1 MIHPDRLRLLFLSLL
16 LWACA
21 PDRQT
26 VTVESVFRP
35 ILGSERVGKC
45 THTVTA
51 PAEMGVVGAVLIA
64 SDGSYEADFKGR
76 PEVGSTTILT
86 ANSDAPEGECP
97 VVKAL
102 DVHLKVLSI
111 LNDLSMECS
120 VTSEGTLGW
129 LREKEYQCR

>member
-1 MIHPDRLRLLFLSLL
+1 MINPNRLRLLFLSLL

-35 ILGSERVGKC
+35 ELGSESGGKC

-51 PAEMGVVGAVLIA
+51 PAEMGVVGVDLIT
-64 SDGSYEADFKGR
+64 SDGRSEADFKGR

-86 ANSDAPEGECP
+86 ADSDAPEGECP

-129 LREKEYQCR
+129 VRMTKFECR